1 MCNSGRRQYQRDGKR
16 KGHASWHVDRFSK
29 VADHCPKKKMTKSKR
44 ADLGRS
50 IDYKKANRWASN
62 FELKNC
68 LVGIGCNNNS
78 SW

>member
-1 MCNSGRRQYQRDGKR
+1 MCDSGRRQYQKGGKS
-16 KGHASWHVDRFSK
+16 KGHASWHVDRSSK
-29 VADHCPKKKMTKSKR
+29 VADHCPKKKMTKTKT

-50 IDYKKANRWASN
+50 INYKKANRRASN

-68 LVGIGCNNNS
+68 LVGFGWNDNP